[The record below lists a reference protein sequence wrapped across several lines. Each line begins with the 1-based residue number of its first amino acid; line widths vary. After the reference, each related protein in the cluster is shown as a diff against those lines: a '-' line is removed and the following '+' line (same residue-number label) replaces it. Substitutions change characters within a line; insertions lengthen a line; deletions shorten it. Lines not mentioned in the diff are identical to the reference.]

1 MLAALILCAD
11 SFTPLES
18 VMSDPTSQASAI
30 AFAQNNGQGPLT
42 VAASGAITNQ
52 HGETM
57 VYDSSGNLAPAPLSA
72 PPMNTPGPL
81 PAPTPA
87 PAPAPAVQMAPPAP
101 GSPTAPIAPA
111 APAAPAVPAAPAQ
124 TPVNTSRFNTP
135 QEAVA
140 YAQANGQGQLNV
152 AADGSITNRY
162 GEKMVYDSTG
172 NLAPAPISQPILS
185 PGQQPVTTSPLPVAY
200 SSRFSSTEDAIA
212 FAQSNG
218 QGKLT
223 VAANGTITNQYGEKM
238 VYDSTGNLAPAP
250 KTVAPIGMAPNAANG
265 VGSPVAPMPI
275 NQSTN
280 NIVVPLPAFGSAAYK
295 AILLETG
302 RTDLIGFNYAAHL
315 AVKKE
320 TSLPNFDTY
329 INASSGTDLLSMLG
343 KVNVNELMAS
353 SSPAQVQ
360 QLIQKF
366 ANDPAFATY
375 LNTATAAKLPEVNT
389 PAYESLLKETGRPN
403 LVGFDFQAHLKVVTE
418 AQQVMAK
425 TGLVALENVTNLK
438 VGTSGN
444 DVIRQ
449 SDDPTRNVLVGG
461 EGDDQVLGGTG
472 ADVLIG
478 GAGNDVLN
486 GGEGLDKMIISSSR
500 SDTQISRN
508 ADGSYTI
515 KDKTGADG
523 QDTIS
528 DVERIYLADTN
539 LALDVAPNKPAGQ
552 TALLIGAVFGSDA
565 VRNPAFVGIGLNL
578 LDTGTSFDNLCTL
591 AMNVAGATQP
601 EDVVKLL
608 YTNVVGAAPT
618 ADQAAPFV
626 AMLNQGTTVG
636 DLTKMAANLE
646 LTAMRID
653 LAGIAQTGLE
663 FAAS

>member
-1 MLAALILCAD
+1 M
-11 SFTPLES
+11 P
-18 VMSDPTSQASAI
+18 DPTSQANDI
-30 AFAQNNGQGPLT
+30 AYAQNNGQGPLT
-42 VAASGAITNQ
+42 VAANGTITNQ

-57 VYDSSGNLAPAPLSA
+57 VYDSSGNLAPAPIST
-72 PPMNTPGPL
+72 PPVSTPGPL
-81 PAPTPA
+81 PAPTPV
-87 PAPAPAVQMAPPAP
+87 PAPAPAEPMAP
-101 GSPTAPIAPA
+101 STPA
-111 APAAPAVPAAPAQ
+111 APSSSSP
-124 TPVNTSRFNTP
+124 TPVNTSRFTTP
-135 QEAVA
+135 QEAIA
-140 YAQANGQGQLNV
+140 YAQANGQGELIV

-172 NLAPAPISQPILS
+172 NLAPAPVTGVTGEMPNLNNPTGIATPAAATPIA
-185 PGQQPVTTSPLPVAY
+185 P
-200 SSRFSSTEDAIA
+200 SS
-212 FAQSNG
+212 
-218 QGKLT
+218 
-223 VAANGTITNQYGEKM
+223 AN
-238 VYDSTGNLAPAP
+238 
-250 KTVAPIGMAPNAANG
+250 NA
-265 VGSPVAPMPI
+265 
-275 NQSTN
+275 
-280 NIVVPLPAFGSAAYK
+280 VVPLPAFGSAAYK

-329 INASSGTDLLSMLG
+329 INASSGTDLLSLLG

-366 ANDPAFATY
+366 ANDPAFANY
-375 LNTATAAKLPEVNT
+375 LNTATAATLPAVNT
-389 PAYESLLKETGRPN
+389 PAYENLLKETGRAN
-403 LVGFDFQAHLKVVTE
+403 LDGFDLQAHLKVVTE

-425 TGLVALENVTNLK
+425 TGLAALDDVANLK

-449 SDDPTRNVLVGG
+449 SDDPTRNVLIGG
-461 EGDDQVLGGTG
+461 EGDDQVFGGTG

-478 GAGNDVLN
+478 GVGNDVLN
-486 GGEGLDKMIISSSR
+486 GGAGLDKMIISSSK
-500 SDTQISRN
+500 SDTQVTRN

-515 KDKTGADG
+515 NDKTGVDG

-539 LALDVAPNKPAGQ
+539 LALDVAANKPAGQ

-565 VRNPAFVGIGLNL
+565 VHNPAFVGIGLNL
-578 LDTGTSFDNLCTL
+578 LDTGTSFDTLCTL

-636 DLTKMAANLE
+636 DLTKMAANLD

-663 FAAS
+663 FVGS